1 MAWQRVRLD
10 GGAKDD
16 QVTKP
21 KFFYVTQVTSHDELI
36 ERQRVLLE
44 NGLAICDEEVIVF
57 TSKALHIRKGDPRQ
71 NPVEC
76 RAIQKCRHEDLHG
89 AIEVNDSLGLRLY
102 CEVL

>member
-21 KFFYVTQVTSHDELI
+21 EFFYVTQVTSHNELI

-57 TSKALHIRKGDPRQ
+57 ASEALHIRKGDPRQ
-71 NPVEC
+71 DPVER
-76 RAIQKCRHEDLHG
+76 RAIQKC
-89 AIEVNDSLGLRLY
+89 
-102 CEVL
+102 